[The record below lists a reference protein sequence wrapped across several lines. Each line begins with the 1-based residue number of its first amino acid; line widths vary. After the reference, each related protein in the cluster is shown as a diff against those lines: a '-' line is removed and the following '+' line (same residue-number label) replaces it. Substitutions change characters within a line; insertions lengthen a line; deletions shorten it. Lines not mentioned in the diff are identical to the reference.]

1 MKDAAERIVSEGK
14 SVLLS
19 QLADRVGNV
28 VVGGETTAS
37 VNLVAAT
44 MVNRPMS
51 SVDEPVVTSNENEL
65 IVVEDEDLF
74 EMKESTERIEM
85 KSGLCNDMDIREW
98 KLCECKRLVELV
110 VGDECVEYVSEL
122 KLVGLKC
129 LEKMKIG
136 MNCFSKSEGGCL
148 EVSECEQ
155 LKSVKLGDGCCVNW
169 SSFTLKNCEALQE
182 VSIGDGGFVS
192 CESTV
197 FESKRGLNR
206 VMTRLG

>member
-51 SVDEPVVTSNENEL
+51 SVDESVVTSNENEL

-110 VGDECVEYVSEL
+110 VGDNCLQFLRGL
-122 KLVGLKC
+122 KLNGLKS
-129 LEKMKIG
+129 LERVEIG
-136 MNCFSKSEGGCL
+136 MGCMCKSEGGVF
-148 EVSECEQ
+148 EVSGCEK
-155 LKSVKLGDGCCVNW
+155 LRSVKMGDGCCMKW
-169 SSFTLKNCEALQE
+169 SGFVMKDCGVEE
-182 VSIGDGGFVS
+182 VSIGDGCFVN
-192 CESTV
+192 CENIV
-197 FESKRGLNR
+197 FESAICLEG
-206 VMTRLG
+206 